1 MIADVDETLAKLLGA
16 EMSKTPGCPIA
27 DRGQITFVPP
37 AVAEGVSGG
46 KPRLNVYLHDV
57 RENRGVRESGFRLT
71 RKPGENTVGVR
82 RPPISLDLSYLVTAY
97 AGDDSAAEHRLL
109 SDALTVLLRFED
121 VPPDYLTGALEEQ
134 GITVSVAQPEHPGN
148 ADPPALWQALGGR
161 MRTALS
167 VVVTARYNPY
177 ETKWTRVVRELTV
190 GVGVG
195 TPPHGPLRPL
205 DLSSTRVG
213 AAGVVLDQAE
223 DHPLLGVTVS
233 ADGWDDTA
241 ATDPRGFFFLL
252 NLPPGPRTL
261 RFRRTGYHPQEIQ
274 TVVPAPG
281 HPEDLE
287 PCVVAL
293 RSLDD
298 AERAEETALAAVAAL
313 NAPGMAEPGRVYHAS
328 LSGLLRREDG
338 RPAAYVP
345 VRAGGKQTTTD
356 ADGVYCFF
364 DLPAGTHQVE
374 VDWPGERGRVLL
386 SAPKPN
392 GNGASK
398 PEDAKDAKKEKSARH

>member
-1 MIADVDETLAKLLGA
+1 MIADVDETLGKLLGT
-16 EMSKTPGCPIA
+16 ELSKIPGCPVT

-37 AVAEGVSGG
+37 AAADAVSGG

-57 RENRGVRESGFRLT
+57 RENRALRESGFRLT

-82 RPPISLDLSYLVTAY
+82 RAPISLDLSYLVTAY
-97 AGDDSAAEHRLL
+97 AGDDASSEHRLL
-109 SDALTVLLRFED
+109 SDALTVLLRCGD
-121 VPPDYLTGALEEQ
+121 VPPEYRVGALEEQ
-134 GITVSVAQPEHPGN
+134 SVTLAVAQPEHVGN

-167 VVVTARYNPY
+167 LVVTAEYNPY
-177 ETKWTRVVRELTV
+177 ETKWTRVVRELIV

-223 DHPLLGVTVS
+223 ERPLLGVTVS
-233 ADGWDDTA
+233 ADGWDCTA
-241 ATDPRGFFFLL
+241 ATDAKGFFYLL
-252 NLPPGPRTL
+252 NLPAGPRTL
-261 RFRRTGYHPQEIQ
+261 RFSRVGYHPQEIV
-274 TVVPAPG
+274 TTVPAQG

-287 PCVVAL
+287 ASVVAL
-293 RSLDD
+293 RPLADS
-298 AERAEETALAAVAAL
+298 ERAGETATLAAAAL
-313 NAPGMAEPGRVYHAS
+313 SAPGLAESGHVYHAS

-345 VRAGGKQTTTD
+345 VRAGGRQTTTD
-356 ADGVYCFF
+356 GDGVYCFL
-364 DLPAGTHQVE
+364 DLPPGSHEVE
-374 VDWPGERGRVLL
+374 VDWPGERGRSLL
-386 SAPKPN
+386 AAPSGENKT
-392 GNGASK
+392 
-398 PEDAKDAKKEKSARH
+398 KSARQK